1 MRSPRVI
8 RTDVQTQWHRILFM
22 VWSSVEFADFP
33 YWATVLFTVADFAIR
48 IALLGIV
55 PGNRRPA
62 VAMAWL
68 LVIFFLPIPGLLLF
82 LLLGSFQLGGQR
94 RSRQIAVNSELRRA
108 TAHMDLPNQADAAP
122 NYVAANSKLTRR
134 LTGFP
139 MLDGNVFEYLTDYR
153 ATLEL
158 MAQDI
163 DAAQD
168 YVNVMFYIVG
178 TDPKNRPGY
187 ADVVLDAMVR
197 AVQRGVT
204 VRLIF
209 DHVGTARV
217 RGYRQLLSR
226 LDAAGIDY
234 HRSLPVRPWR
244 GEYQRPDLRNHRKM
258 VVVDGT
264 IGYTGSMNLIEP
276 GYKRSSAHKMG
287 RHWQD
292 MMARMEGPSVASL
305 DLVFATD
312 WFSETGKQLQQ
323 DLRGV
328 TESEIEDHE
337 GPAAQI
343 IPSGPGFS
351 QENNLRAFN
360 HLFYSATESIRVVT
374 PYLVPDDS
382 MLYALTSAAQRGVR
396 VELLVVRRADQLAV
410 HHAQQS
416 YFEQLLRAGIH
427 IYRYP
432 DPDVLHSKL
441 FTIDDD
447 VGIFGS
453 SNMDMRSFSLNSEV
467 TVMVVGPEEVAK
479 LDGIIDEYQ
488 AKCEHLVLK
497 DWLARPRHR
506 RWLDNVF
513 RLTSALQ

>member
-1 MRSPRVI
+1 
-8 RTDVQTQWHRILFM
+8 
-22 VWSSVEFADFP
+22 
-33 YWATVLFTVADFAIR
+33 
-48 IALLGIV
+48 
-55 PGNRRPA
+55 
-62 VAMAWL
+62 
-68 LVIFFLPIPGLLLF
+68 
-82 LLLGSFQLGGQR
+82 
-94 RSRQIAVNSELRRA
+94 
-108 TAHMDLPNQADAAP
+108 
-122 NYVAANSKLTRR
+122 
-134 LTGFP
+134 
-139 MLDGNVFEYLTDYR
+139 
-153 ATLEL
+153 

-163 DAAQD
+163 DTAQD
-168 YVNVMFYIVG
+168 YVNVMFYIIG

-187 ADVVLDAMVR
+187 ADVVLDAMAR

-209 DHVGTARV
+209 DHIGTARV
-217 RGYRQLLSR
+217 PGYRHLLSR
-226 LDAAGIDY
+226 LDAAGIEY

-258 VVVDGT
+258 VIVDG
-264 IGYTGSMNLIEP
+264 IVGYTGSMNLIEP

-305 DLVFATD
+305 DVVFATD

-323 DLRGV
+323 ELRGV
-328 TESEIEDHE
+328 TESEIDDHE

-441 FTIDDD
+441 FTIDND

-479 LDGIIDEYQ
+479 LDDIIDEYQ
-488 AKCEHLVLK
+488 EECEHLLLK
-497 DWLARPRHR
+497 EWLARPRHR

>member
-1 MRSPRVI
+1 M
-8 RTDVQTQWHRILFM
+8 F
-22 VWSSVEFADFP
+22 WSGPDFADFP
-33 YWATVLFTVADFAIR
+33 FWVTVLFTVADFAIR

-55 PGNRRPA
+55 PGNRRPS

-108 TAHMDLPNQADAAP
+108 TAHLDLPDQAGAAP
-122 NYVAANSKLTRR
+122 HYVAANSKLTRR

-139 MLDGNVFEYLTDYR
+139 MLDGNTFEYLTDYQR
-153 ATLEL
+153 TLER

-163 DAAQD
+163 DTAED
-168 YVNVMFYIVG
+168 YVNVMFYIIG
-178 TDPKNRPGY
+178 TDPSQRPGY
-187 ADVVLDAMVR
+187 ADLVLDAMAR
-197 AVQRGVT
+197 AVARGVK

-209 DHVGTARV
+209 DHIGTARV
-217 RGYRQLLSR
+217 SGYRELLTR
-226 LDAAGIDY
+226 LRAAGIEY

-258 VVVDGT
+258 VIVDGL
-264 IGYTGSMNLIEP
+264 IGYTGSINLIEP
-276 GYKRSSAHKMG
+276 GYKRRSAHKLG

-292 MMARMEGPSVASL
+292 MTARIEGPTVASL
-305 DLVFATD
+305 DVVFATD
-312 WFSETGKQLQQ
+312 WFSETGQQLQQ

-328 TESEIEDHE
+328 TEPEIDDHE
-337 GPAAQI
+337 GPPAQI
-343 IPSGPGFS
+343 IPSGPGFT

-360 HLFYSATESIRVVT
+360 HLFYSAKETIRVVT

-382 MLYALTSAAQRGVR
+382 MLYALTGAAQRGVR
-396 VELLVVRRADQLAV
+396 VEVLVVRRADQVAV
-410 HHAQQS
+410 QHAQQS
-416 YFEQLLRAGIH
+416 YYEQLLRAGIH

-432 DPDVLHSKL
+432 DPDVLHAKL
-441 FTIDDD
+441 FTIDHD

-467 TVMVVGPEEVAK
+467 TVMVVGSDEVAK
-479 LDGIIDEYQ
+479 LGAIIDGYQ
-488 AKCEHLVLK
+488 AKCDRLMLK
-497 DWLARPRHR
+497 DWLARPRHK

>member
-1 MRSPRVI
+1 MVEMELSWCSRLFVMVWTV
-8 RTDVQTQWHRILFM
+8 TDV
-22 VWSSVEFADFP
+22 ADFP
-33 YWATVLFTVADFAIR
+33 LWVTVLFTVADFAIR

-68 LVIFFLPIPGLLLF
+68 LIIFFLPIPGLLLF

-108 TAHMDLPNQADAAP
+108 TGHMDLPDQVGAAP
-122 NYVAANSKLTRR
+122 DYVAANSKLTRR
-134 LTGFP
+134 LTGLP
-139 MLDGNVFEYLTDYR
+139 LLDGNTFEYLTDYR
-153 ATLEL
+153 LTLQR
-158 MAQDI
+158 MADDI
-163 DAAQD
+163 DTAQN
-168 YVNVMFYIVG
+168 YVNVMFYIMG
-178 TDPKNRPGY
+178 TDPKDRPGY
-187 ADVVLDAMVR
+187 ADVVLDAMAR
-197 AVQRGVT
+197 AVQRGVA

-209 DHVGTARV
+209 DHIGTARV
-217 RGYRQLLSR
+217 RGYRGLLAR
-226 LDAAGIDY
+226 LKADGITF

-258 VVVDGT
+258 VIVDGL

-276 GYKRSSAHKMG
+276 GYKRSSAHRIG
-287 RHWQD
+287 RRWQD

-305 DLVFATD
+305 DVVFATD
-312 WFSETGKQLQQ
+312 WFSETGQQLQQ

-328 TESEIEDHE
+328 TEAEIENHE

-360 HLFYSATESIRVVT
+360 HLFYSAMETIRVVT

-382 MLYALTSAAQRGVR
+382 MLYALTTAAQRGVR
-396 VELLVVRRADQLAV
+396 VEVLVVRRADQVAV
-410 HHAQQS
+410 QHAQQS
-416 YFEQLLRAGIH
+416 YYEQLLRAGVH

-432 DPDVLHSKL
+432 DPDVLHAKL
-441 FTIDDD
+441 FTIDND
-447 VGIFGS
+447 VGVFGS

-467 TVMVVGPEEVAK
+467 TVMVVGSDEVAK
-479 LDGIIDEYQ
+479 LGEIIDGYQ
-488 AKCEHLVLK
+488 AKCEHLMLK
-497 DWLARPRHR
+497 DWLARPRYK

>member
-1 MRSPRVI
+1 
-8 RTDVQTQWHRILFM
+8 M
-22 VWSSVEFADFP
+22 VWTVADFAEFP
-33 YWATVLFTVADFAIR
+33 FWARVLFTCADFAIR

-68 LVIFFLPIPGLLLF
+68 LVIFFFPIPGLLLF
-82 LLLGSFQLGGQR
+82 LLLGSFRLGGQR

-108 TAHMDLPNQADAAP
+108 TAHMDLPDQVGAAP
-122 NYVAANSKLTRR
+122 SYVAANSKLTRR

-139 MLDGNVFEYLTDYR
+139 MLDGNDFEYLTDYR
-153 ATLEL
+153 HTLQL
-158 MAQDI
+158 MADDI
-163 DAAQD
+163 DTAEN
-168 YVNVMFYIVG
+168 YVNVMFYILG
-178 TDPKNRPGY
+178 TDPKDRPGY
-187 ADVVLDAMVR
+187 ADIVLDAMAR
-197 AVQRGVT
+197 AVQRGVK
-204 VRLIF
+204 VRLLF
-209 DHVGTARV
+209 DHIGTVRV
-217 RGYRQLLSR
+217 RGYRKLLTR
-226 LDAAGIDY
+226 LEADGVEY
-234 HRSLPVRPWR
+234 HRSMSVRPWR

-258 VVVDGT
+258 VIVDGMV
-264 IGYTGSMNLIEP
+264 GYTGSMNLIEP
-276 GYKRSSAHKMG
+276 GYKRASAHRLG

-292 MMARMEGPSVASL
+292 MMARIEGPTVASL
-305 DLVFATD
+305 DLVFAAD
-312 WFSETGKQLQQ
+312 WFSETGRQLQQ

-328 TESEIEDHE
+328 RETEIHDHE

-360 HLFYSATESIRVVT
+360 HLFYSAMDTIRVVT

-396 VELLVVRRADQLAV
+396 VEVLVVRRADQVAV

-416 YFEQLLRAGIH
+416 YYEQLLRSGVH

-432 DPDVLHSKL
+432 DPDVLHAKL
-441 FTIDDD
+441 LTIDDD
-447 VGIFGS
+447 VGVFGS

-479 LDGIIDEYQ
+479 LGDIIDGYQ
-488 AKCEHLVLK
+488 AQCDHLTLK
-497 DWLARPRHR
+497 EWLARPRYK
-506 RWLDNVF
+506 RWLDNVY